1 MKCGYYEHHPENNDI
16 VSFVENI
23 SMSVADFTKQNNI
36 DLIFDTDV
44 EEKIMAFDLEK
55 LERIILNLLSNSIK
69 YRGK

>member
-1 MKCGYYEHHPENNDI
+1 MKCGYYQYHSKNNDI
-16 VSFVENI
+16 VSFIENI
-23 SMSVADFTKQNNI
+23 SMSVAEFAKQNNI